1 MMRWQLGQISME
13 SARCNTMAS
22 CGGMLRLQ
30 PLQVAPTTGA
40 TAMPARR
47 RRMFS
52 YLASSPGSTRFD
64 TSARRACRA
73 RMRSACSAPRFSSA
87 CSSSW
92 DSISRS
98 DSSSSA
104 ASSAFCSSAACAD
117 SSRSCSEMPSLV
129 FLAMSISRDR
139 AAYSRGVRISPSLP
153 SHFFPLSRSRERSCS
168 WPRRS
173 RSLSARRALRPSQAT
188 RASATRAS
196 TSTRRRGTPSASAWA
211 SFNSS
216 AACCSSSSAFSF
228 SRSDTVSILSCQA
241 FVPTGWAHQDS
252 NLDRIGYEP
261 RALAVELWALLVLHE
276 ALEALGARGVAQLAQ
291 RLGLDLADALA
302 GHLEVLPHLLQGVI
316 GLLADAEAHAQHLLL
331 ARGERGQ
338 HLPRLLGQ
346 VHVDDGVGGADDGL
360 VLDEVAQVAVLLL
373 ADGGLQGDGLL
384 GDLEDLAHLVERQLH
399 LLGDLLRR
407 RLAPQLLH
415 QVAAGA
421 DELVDG
427 LDHVHRDADGAG
439 LVGDGAGDGLPDPP
453 GGVGGEL
460 VAALVLELVHRLHE
474 ADVPLLDQVQE
485 LQAAVG
491 VLLGD
496 GDHQSQVRLHQLGLG
511 PLRLVLA
518 LHDGAVGAPEVV
530 DGDLGLLLHP
540 QHLSHRG
547 AHNPVQLLQV
557 VALEAE

>member
-87 CSSSW
+87 C
-92 DSISRS
+92 
-98 DSSSSA
+98 
-104 ASSAFCSSAACAD
+104 CSSAACAD

-153 SHFFPLSRSRERSCS
+153 SHFFTLSRSRERSCS
-168 WPRRS
+168 SPRRS
-173 RSLSARRALRPSQAT
+173 RSLSPRRALRPSQAT

-211 SFNSS
+211 SFNSRS
-216 AACCSSSSAFSF
+216 TCCSSSSAFSF

-276 ALEALGARGVAQLAQ
+276 ALEPLGARGVAQLAQ

-415 QVAAGA
+415 QVTAGA

-427 LDHVHRDADGAG
+427 LDHVHRDPDGAG
-439 LVGDGAGDGLPDPP
+439 LVGDGARDRLADPP
-453 GGVGGEL
+453 GGVRREL
-460 VAALVLELVHRLHE
+460 VAATVLELVHGLHQ
-474 ADVPLLDQVQE
+474 ADVPLLDQVEE
-485 LQAAVG
+485 LEPAVR
-491 VLLGD
+491 VLLRDRDDETEVGL
-496 GDHQSQVRLHQLGLG
+496 DH
-511 PLRLVLA
+511 
-518 LHDGAVGAPEVV
+518 
-530 DGDLGLLLHP
+530 LLL
-540 QHLSHRG
+540 G
-547 AHNPVQLLQV
+547 AGRLDLARADVFH
-557 VALEAE
+557 